1 MTYQEL
7 AERDLERAK
16 KSLLQAW
23 NKPNATTEELAN
35 LHRLVEFRQVVCE
48 LIHKEYGNN
57 G

>member
-16 KSLLQAW
+16 RSLLQAW
-23 NKPNATTEELAN
+23 NKPNVTAEELAN
-35 LHRLVEFRQVVCE
+35 LHRLVDYKKVVCD
-48 LIHKEYGNN
+48 LIHKEYGN